1 MTSLHA
7 VTVRENELSSVN
19 PDRVMGTP
27 ATTSLG
33 DRTRFTALSI
43 LRV

>member
-7 VTVRENELSSVN
+7 VTVRENELSLVS
-19 PDRVMGTP
+19 PDIVTGAP
-27 ATTSLG
+27 AMTSPG
-33 DRTRFTALSI
+33 VRTWKLAPSM

>member
-7 VTVRENELSSVN
+7 VTVRENDLSLVS
-19 PDRVMGTP
+19 PDTVRGTP
-27 ATTSLG
+27 ATTSPGATIRDTLP
-33 DRTRFTALSI
+33 SI